1 MSTQSGGWHDRERNE
16 LEMKKSAIA
25 SMQSEYGLT
34 SAQMT
39 LWDVGGVG
47 IGSAAEKRRRALSM
61 AGFSPSEFAEEGYS
75 SSLFKST
82 DVNGNAT
89 IYIQEG
95 QRLPQDVMNWLEDL
109 VQSPNI
115 RMGPELQ
122 AQYDA
127 LQNSVR

>member
-1 MSTQSGGWHDRERNE
+1 M
-16 LEMKKSAIA
+16 
-25 SMQSEYGLT
+25 Y
-34 SAQMT
+34 
-39 LWDVGGVG
+39 
-47 IGSAAEKRRRALSM
+47 KRQ
-61 AGFSPSEFAEEGYS
+61 GYS

-82 DVNGNAT
+82 DVTGNAT